1 MQVVVIRSAGT
12 PARSEVSWRA
22 VESEVN
28 AHGRALRPMHPSAHD
43 PELRRYFVVEVE
55 EPKHGEEL
63 VRALASLPDVDSV
76 YLKPSDEAP

>member
-12 PARSEVSWRA
+12 AAPSGVGWRA

-28 AHGRALRPMHPSAHD
+28 AHGHALRPMHPSTHD
-43 PELRRYFVVEVE
+43 PELRRYFVVEVV
-55 EPKHGEEL
+55 EPKYGEEL
-63 VRALASLPDVDSV
+63 VHALASLPDVDSV